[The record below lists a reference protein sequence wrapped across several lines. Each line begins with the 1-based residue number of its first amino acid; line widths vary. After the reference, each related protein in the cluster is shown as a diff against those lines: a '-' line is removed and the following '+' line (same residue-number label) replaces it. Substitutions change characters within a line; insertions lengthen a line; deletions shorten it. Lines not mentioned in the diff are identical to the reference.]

1 MILITGKARLLPEQ
15 RDAVIAAANTM
26 STASL
31 AEPGC
36 LDYRFWI
43 STADPNSMLLLEE
56 WEDQASL
63 DAHITQPHLA
73 EFGAAL
79 GPALDGGFAVIK
91 HEIASSGSLF

>member
-1 MILITGKARLLPEQ
+1 MILITGKATLLPDH
-15 RDAVIAAANTM
+15 RDAAIAAANTM
-26 STASL
+26 SAASL

-36 LDYRFWI
+36 IDYRFWI
-43 STADPNSMLLLEE
+43 STTDPNTMLLLEE

-91 HEIASSGSLF
+91 HEIASSGPLF